1 MNLLVMMVVMM
12 LFVMMVVMK
21 IGKKNLE
28 AGGEDD
34 RGVLVAV
41 VGEGGQ
47 AGVRGDRLEVTRNHW
62 S

>member
-1 MNLLVMMVVMM
+1 MFDM
-12 LFVMMVVMK
+12 
-21 IGKKNLE
+21 ITTAKKNLK
-28 AGGEDD
+28 ASGEDD

-47 AGVRGDRLEVTRNHW
+47 AGVRGDRLEATRNHW